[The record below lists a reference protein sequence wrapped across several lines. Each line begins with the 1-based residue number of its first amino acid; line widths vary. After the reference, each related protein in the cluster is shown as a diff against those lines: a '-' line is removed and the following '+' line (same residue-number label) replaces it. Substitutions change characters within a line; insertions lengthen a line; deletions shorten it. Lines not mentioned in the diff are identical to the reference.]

1 MVVVGNA
8 GHVSLNLMVFHQ
20 KSVDPSR
27 HITAAA
33 LENTYRLTSDKSKF
47 IEDSDQKKVERTTA
61 IVRFPFGN
69 MIMSIEDRVA

>member
-8 GHVSLNLMVFHQ
+8 GHVSVNLMVFHQ

-33 LENTYRLTSDKSKF
+33 LENAYRLTSDKSKF
-47 IEDSDQKKVERTTA
+47 IEDSD
-61 IVRFPFGN
+61 
-69 MIMSIEDRVA
+69 